1 MDVFSLVPLSKRRPS
16 CTRKSGGEGRG
27 PSFHSQDLLNP
38 RTKLIPFGQFGPN
51 HVVTLF
57 LEPYINQLDII
68 RFAPKL
74 SIIVETL
81 ISPVVG
87 PGPKNKKYLRKL
99 NSEIK

>member
-1 MDVFSLVPLSKRRPS
+1 MDVFSLVALSKRRPS
-16 CTRKSGGEGRG
+16 CTRKSGRDNL
-27 PSFHSQDLLNP
+27 PSILRFLNL
-38 RTKLIPFGQFGPN
+38 RTKLILSGQFGPK
-51 HVVTLF
+51 HVVTF

-81 ISPVVG
+81 FSLVVG

-99 NSEIK
+99 NSAIK